1 MINTK
6 LLKKLDIKKFKN
18 RNIKQLKIPRFYSL
32 KPTLSTISLRY
43 DKEKLKKFN
52 KKYSDLDNYI
62 KNLSEEN
69 EVLIDSYNRIQKFNS
84 NYIEKSYRDL
94 IGEYKDKGYKS
105 FDFEEK
111 RNLFKPNPLLM
122 ENKKIKNYYAIN
134 LKKSNLP
141 SFINK
146 FTKRKEN
153 KYLSFLKKEE
163 SLVKEELIKY
173 KLEKPEKNYSL
184 LKEKK
189 LNQTQSYKKPNMID
203 LIKDTAMNI
212 YLKEENKKIKE
223 YNQSIQNIIPTT
235 RTRYSSLKERYI
247 PFLLINKKKISKFN
261 PNIFSANLDD
271 TSVTT
276 FSNSRKEE
284 QSNKNIKKSNKKSI
298 LMSNMNF
305 YTFQKNKIKNLKK
318 KKILKKFNDLI
329 TCLNSEDNQ
338 NKFLNDLQEIDL
350 KLFERKDLE
359 FIAKTYCK
367 KFLSYNEMD
376 INNIMIPKY
385 SDKDLIDLILNF
397 INKVDNPVFL
407 KRNFTSNNTTLRN
420 KVLELN
426 HESYNLKRRFA
437 LYIAN
442 K

>member
-6 LLKKLDIKKFKN
+6 LLKKLDIKKYKK
-18 RNIKQLKIPRFYSL
+18 RIIKELKTPRIYSL
-32 KPTLSTISLRY
+32 KSTLSTISLTY

-52 KKYSDLDNYI
+52 KKYNGLDSYI

-69 EVLIDSYNRIQKFNS
+69 DVLIDSYNRFKKFNS

-105 FDFEEK
+105 FDFKEK
-111 RNLFKPNPLLM
+111 QNLFKPNPLLM
-122 ENKKIKNYYAIN
+122 ENKKIKNYFAFN

-146 FTKRKEN
+146 FIKRKEN
-153 KYLSFLKKEE
+153 KYFSFLKKEE
-163 SLVKEELIKY
+163 SLVKEELIKH

-184 LKEKK
+184 LKEK
-189 LNQTQSYKKPNMID
+189 LNQTQSYDKPNMID
-203 LIKDTAMNI
+203 IIKDTAMNI

-223 YNQSIQNIIPTT
+223 YNQSIQNIIPKT
-235 RTRYSSLKERYI
+235 RTRYSSLKERNI
-247 PFLLINKKKISKFN
+247 PFFLINKKNKSKFN
-261 PNIFSANLDD
+261 PNNISPNLDD
-271 TSVTT
+271 STISP

-284 QSNKNIKKSNKKSI
+284 KSTKNIIKINKKSI
-298 LMSNMNF
+298 LNSNINF

-318 KKILKKFNDLI
+318 KKTFQKFSDLI

-338 NKFLNDLQEIDL
+338 NKILNDLQEIDL

-367 KFLSYNEMD
+367 RFLRYNEMD
-376 INNIMIPKY
+376 INNMMIPKY

-397 INKVDNPVFL
+397 INKVDNSVFL
-407 KRNFTSNNTTLRN
+407 KRTFSSNNKTLRN

-426 HESYNLKRRFA
+426 HESYNLKKRFA
-437 LYIAN
+437 LFIAN

>member
-6 LLKKLDIKKFKN
+6 LLKKLDIKKYKK
-18 RNIKQLKIPRFYSL
+18 RIIKELKTPRIYSL
-32 KPTLSTISLRY
+32 KSTLSTSSLTY

-52 KKYSDLDNYI
+52 KKYNGLDSYI

-69 EVLIDSYNRIQKFNS
+69 DVLIDSYNRFKKFNS

-105 FDFEEK
+105 FDFKEK
-111 RNLFKPNPLLM
+111 QNLFKPNPLLM
-122 ENKKIKNYYAIN
+122 ENKKIKNYFAFN

-146 FTKRKEN
+146 FIKRKEN
-153 KYLSFLKKEE
+153 KYFSFLKKEE
-163 SLVKEELIKY
+163 SLVKEELIKH

-184 LKEKK
+184 LKEK
-189 LNQTQSYKKPNMID
+189 LNQTQSYDKPNMID
-203 LIKDTAMNI
+203 IIKDTAMNI

-247 PFLLINKKKISKFN
+247 PFLLINKSNKSKFN
-261 PNIFSANLDD
+261 PNIISANLDD
-271 TSVTT
+271 TTVTT

-284 QSNKNIKKSNKKSI
+284 KSNKNIKKTNKKSI
-298 LMSNMNF
+298 LYSDINF

-318 KKILKKFNDLI
+318 KKTFQKFSDLI

-338 NKFLNDLQEIDL
+338 NKILNDLQEIDL
-350 KLFERKDLE
+350 KSFERKDLE

-367 KFLSYNEMD
+367 RFLRYNEMD
-376 INNIMIPKY
+376 INNMMIPKY

-397 INKVDNPVFL
+397 INKVDNSVFL
-407 KRNFTSNNTTLRN
+407 KRNFTTNNNTLRN

>member
-6 LLKKLDIKKFKN
+6 LLKKLDIKKYKK
-18 RNIKQLKIPRFYSL
+18 RIIKELKTPRIYSL
-32 KPTLSTISLRY
+32 KSTLSTSSLTY

-52 KKYSDLDNYI
+52 KKYSELDNYI

-105 FDFEEK
+105 FDFKEK
-111 RNLFKPNPLLM
+111 QNLFKPNPLLM
-122 ENKKIKNYYAIN
+122 ENKKIKNYFAFN

-184 LKEKK
+184 LKEK
-189 LNQTQSYKKPNMID
+189 LNQTQSYDKPNMID
-203 LIKDTAMNI
+203 IIKDTAMNI

-223 YNQSIQNIIPTT
+223 YNQSIQNIIPKT

-247 PFLLINKKKISKFN
+247 PFLLINKTNKSKFN
-261 PNIFSANLDD
+261 PNIISANLDD
-271 TSVTT
+271 TTVTT

-284 QSNKNIKKSNKKSI
+284 KSNKNIKKSNKKSI
-298 LMSNMNF
+298 LMSNINF

-318 KKILKKFNDLI
+318 KKIFKKFTDLI
-329 TCLNSEDNQ
+329 ACLNSEDNQ

-367 KFLSYNEMD
+367 KFLSYNEME
-376 INNIMIPKY
+376 INKIMIPKY
-385 SDKDLIDLILNF
+385 SNKDLIDLILNF
-397 INKVDNPVFL
+397 INKVDNSVFL
-407 KRNFTSNNTTLRN
+407 KRNFTTNNNTLRN

>member
-6 LLKKLDIKKFKN
+6 LLKKLDIKKYKK
-18 RNIKQLKIPRFYSL
+18 RIIKELKTPRIYSL
-32 KPTLSTISLRY
+32 KSTLSTSSLTY

-52 KKYSDLDNYI
+52 KKYNGLDSYI

-69 EVLIDSYNRIQKFNS
+69 DVLIDSYNRFKKFNS

-105 FDFEEK
+105 FDFKEK
-111 RNLFKPNPLLM
+111 QNLFKPNPLLM
-122 ENKKIKNYYAIN
+122 ENKKIKNYFAFN

-146 FTKRKEN
+146 FIKRKEN
-153 KYLSFLKKEE
+153 KYFSFLKKEE
-163 SLVKEELIKY
+163 SLVKEELIKH

-184 LKEKK
+184 LKEK
-189 LNQTQSYKKPNMID
+189 LNQTQSYDKPNMID
-203 LIKDTAMNI
+203 IIKDTAMNI

-223 YNQSIQNIIPTT
+223 YNQSIQNIIPST

>member
-6 LLKKLDIKKFKN
+6 LLKKLDIKKYKK
-18 RNIKQLKIPRFYSL
+18 RIIKELKTPRIYSL
-32 KPTLSTISLRY
+32 KSTLSTSSLTY

-52 KKYSDLDNYI
+52 KKYNGLDSYI

-69 EVLIDSYNRIQKFNS
+69 DVLIDSYNRFKKFNS

-122 ENKKIKNYYAIN
+122 ENKKIKNYFAFN

-146 FTKRKEN
+146 FIKRKEN
-153 KYLSFLKKEE
+153 KYFSFLKKEE
-163 SLVKEELIKY
+163 SLVKEELIKH

-184 LKEKK
+184 LKEK
-189 LNQTQSYKKPNMID
+189 LNQTQSYDKPNMID
-203 LIKDTAMNI
+203 IIKDTAMNI

-223 YNQSIQNIIPTT
+223 YNQSIQNIIPKT
-235 RTRYSSLKERYI
+235 RTRYSSLKERNI
-247 PFLLINKKKISKFN
+247 PFFLINKKNKSKFN
-261 PNIFSANLDD
+261 PNNISPNLDD
-271 TSVTT
+271 STISP

-284 QSNKNIKKSNKKSI
+284 KSTKNIIKINKKSI
-298 LMSNMNF
+298 LYSDINF

-318 KKILKKFNDLI
+318 KKIFKKFTDLI
-329 TCLNSEDNQ
+329 TCLNYEDNQ

-367 KFLSYNEMD
+367 KFLSYNEME
-376 INNIMIPKY
+376 INKIMIPKY
-385 SDKDLIDLILNF
+385 SNKDLIDLILNF
-397 INKVDNPVFL
+397 INKVDNSVFL
-407 KRNFTSNNTTLRN
+407 KRTFSSNNKTLRN